1 MVTSLLTAEKQSLL
15 AGRLR
20 QQLDELGGDLD
31 VEREDER
38 DSVNSLHDFGV
49 HDKGEESAANS
60 VVAVERALIRQHERE
75 RSQVL
80 LALERVRT
88 DHYGEC
94 TQCGLAIDVERL
106 MIEPAASRCL
116 PCQEKF
122 ESE

>member
-1 MVTSLLTAEKQSLL
+1 MVTSSLSAEKKNLL
-15 AGRLR
+15 AERLR

-38 DSVNSLHDFGV
+38 DSVNSLHGV

-60 VVAVERALIRQHERE
+60 VVAVERALISKHERE

-80 LALERVRT
+80 SALERLRT
-88 DHYGEC
+88 DSYGEC

-122 ESE
+122 